1 MQIVAEWA
9 GHFYDPGENS
19 DKIWA
24 SACTDTGDYLSVW
37 GRRGNRKY
45 QSLTKRFGNVAAAR
59 FEFDKMVRQK
69 EHKGYQNVPFENP
82 HSGNIPSFKNS
93 LGGNIKPGPGP
104 GKITRRGLLERI
116 VRLISRVK
124 ERFEPDTMLVEFQQL
139 QAVTGLVLEYNEQIG
154 TGSDKE
160 TTPHEL
166 ESGMDTLAECIRQ
179 ALLA

>member
-1 MQIVAEWA
+1 MAEWA
-9 GHFYDPGENS
+9 GHYYEPGENS

-45 QSLTKRFGNVAAAR
+45 QSLTRRFGSPAAAR

-69 EHKGYQNVPFENP
+69 ERKGYHNVPFENP

-93 LGGNIKPGPGP
+93 LGGNIQPGTGNGT

-116 VRLISRVK
+116 LRLINRVK
-124 ERFEPDTMLVEFQQL
+124 ERFEPDTMQVEFQQL
-139 QAVTGLVLEYNEQIG
+139 QAVTGLTLEYAELSNADPTNEI
-154 TGSDKE
+154 TL
-160 TTPHEL
+160 HEL
-166 ESGMDTLAECIRQ
+166 ESNLDALAASIRQ